1 MKIKHIL
8 IVFTLLISLNV
19 SSQERGDLR
28 IGAFGKVSLFDN
40 VMINQ
45 YGVNGEWFVA
55 DNFSLLYAYGMGTNA
70 NGDIT
75 AHINTALFL
84 LPFAASYPPAVLGV
98 LLISEGISYHVSVNE
113 FVEVAPYLCPLGTE
127 INLYEEQDLI
137 LSGSEGV
144 NLIFKQFSPI
154 NKLILSFNFGS
165 TVIYRD
171 MNALPSV
178 GVSLQYQF

>member
-1 MKIKHIL
+1 MFLFL
-8 IVFTLLISLNV
+8 IALNAF
-19 SSQERGDLR
+19 SQTKEDIR
-28 IGAFGKVSLFDN
+28 IGGYGRMTLCDKVMTPHFG
-40 VMINQ
+40 I
-45 YGVNGEWFVA
+45 NGEWFVA
-55 DNFSLLYAYGMGTNA
+55 DNIGLVYSYGLGTNA

-75 AHINTALFL
+75 AHINPAIFL
-84 LPFAASYPPAVLGV
+84 IPFVASYPAAILGV

-137 LSGSEGV
+137 LSGSAGV
-144 NLIFKQFSPI
+144 NLIFKQFSPL
-154 NKLILSFNFGS
+154 NKLLLSFNLGS